1 MTHCLAS
8 EAGPAPGRGITYSF
22 AAIDA
27 YVRLLCT
34 LIGSHGGG
42 APLLAKALSILS
54 TGVCCP
60 SRVSPGA
67 PPEPLLWSPGP
78 FPQSYL
84 GTFP

>member
-1 MTHCLAS
+1 MCFCLQGDALTDRFLRILTELAMTHCLAS

-27 YVRLLCT
+27 YVRLMCT

-54 TGVCCP
+54 TGV
-60 SRVSPGA
+60 
-67 PPEPLLWSPGP
+67 
-78 FPQSYL
+78 
-84 GTFP
+84 